1 MLQANQKFV
10 SDPSSTRKDNSK
22 AILNGVVQTS
32 LDPFQREA
40 LDGVIRSA
48 MPEDKQKK
56 MYSSKMKEGLT
67 PVKPSK
73 TRNDPGKLHY
83 PGSSYM

>member
-1 MLQANQKFV
+1 MLQAHQKFV
-10 SDPSSTRKDNSK
+10 SDPTATRKDSSK
-22 AILNGVVQTS
+22 SILNGIVQTS

-48 MPEDKQKK
+48 MPESKQ
-56 MYSSKMKEGLT
+56 SNKEGQKMNQGLSS
-67 PVKPSK
+67 VKASK

-83 PGSSYM
+83 PGSSYA